1 MLRFKTICLLAP
13 LTIEVNMLVGNG
25 VMCVAITQLIFERA
39 AAILYHMDY
48 FLFRKKFSTL
58 NMLAFSIENPN
69 KISKSARLTGWD
81 AFINSLATRIRL
93 EVGLIPFLSKKFS
106 MSILFIYP

>member
-1 MLRFKTICLLAP
+1 
-13 LTIEVNMLVGNG
+13 
-25 VMCVAITQLIFERA
+25 
-39 AAILYHMDY
+39 
-48 FLFRKKFSTL
+48 
-58 NMLAFSIENPN
+58 MLAFSIENPN

-106 MSILFIYP
+106 MFTASRN